1 MKASET
7 NFQKLTDRTV
17 QYLVP
22 LFQRPYSWDNKE
34 WNDLLSDIN
43 ELCDD
48 DNSRNHFIGSI
59 VVADLPNKSREL
71 TGQYLLIDGQQRL
84 TTIFVLLILLRDIVS
99 TSSGF
104 LVTSEQ
110 INGYLVNAFA
120 RDLEYFKILPTQQD
134 REVFKALIKSESNR
148 FKEIKNAHPLIN
160 CYNFFKKGIKKLNLD
175 RLNLDRLYEVILR
188 QLSIVEIVLESD
200 DNPYVVFESL
210 NNRGRSLT
218 EVDLIR
224 NYFLMKVDRDHQEDI
239 YKEYWLPMQR
249 SLGDKTLNNFMF
261 HYLSSG
267 GDVVRKNEIYIT
279 LKRRVDRYPDAIEA
293 LKRIKKFSHLY
304 EKIINP
310 QKESNSIIRSKLT
323 RLNRL
328 DYTAVYSF
336 LLNCYYEYESNTPP
350 IQG

>member
-1 MKASET
+1 
-7 NFQKLTDRTV
+7 
-17 QYLVP
+17 
-22 LFQRPYSWDNKE
+22 
-34 WNDLLSDIN
+34 
-43 ELCDD
+43 
-48 DNSRNHFIGSI
+48 
-59 VVADLPNKSREL
+59 
-71 TGQYLLIDGQQRL
+71 
-84 TTIFVLLILLRDIVS
+84 
-99 TSSGF
+99 
-104 LVTSEQ
+104 
-110 INGYLVNAFA
+110 
-120 RDLEYFKILPTQQD
+120 
-134 REVFKALIKSESNR
+134 
-148 FKEIKNAHPLIN
+148 
-160 CYNFFKKGIKKLNLD
+160 
-175 RLNLDRLYEVILR
+175 
-188 QLSIVEIVLESD
+188 
-200 DNPYVVFESL
+200 
-210 NNRGRSLT
+210 
-218 EVDLIR
+218 
-224 NYFLMKVDRDHQEDI
+224 
-239 YKEYWLPMQR
+239 MQR